1 MKKTPLE
8 KGAKVVI
15 TKGSMAGKPGRVL
28 HACREGYFVE
38 HAAGSTTYQ
47 RDELDEAKSQSET
60 PTQTDPGQVS

>member
-15 TKGSMAGKPGRVL
+15 TKGSMAGRHGRVL

-38 HAAGSTTYQ
+38 HEAGSTTYQ
-47 RDELDEAKSQSET
+47 RDEIELASQAET
-60 PTQTDPGQVS
+60 QARSNPGQVS